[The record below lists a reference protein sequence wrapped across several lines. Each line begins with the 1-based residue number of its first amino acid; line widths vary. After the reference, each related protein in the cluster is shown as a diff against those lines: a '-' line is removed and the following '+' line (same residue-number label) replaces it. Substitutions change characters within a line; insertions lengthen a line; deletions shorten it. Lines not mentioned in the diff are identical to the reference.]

1 MKIRFDEHVSEKI
14 VGSINELTLIPN
26 LEISSIYSASQRGFT
41 DFHWATQFSKEGGD
55 AIITAD
61 TDFFK
66 RHHLV
71 VAIQETGL
79 KVIHLRSQW
88 ANSRFTLQA
97 AFLLLWWDRIYD
109 TLEACNQRELYQV
122 PWQFGLEAK
131 LIKKPLDFQNAR
143 KKVKTAD
150 RRNPNRKIPRQS
162 P

>member
-1 MKIRFDEHVSEKI
+1 MSEKI
-14 VGSINELTLIPN
+14 VASISDLTLIRN
-26 LEISSIYSASQRGFT
+26 LEISSIYSASQRGSS

-71 VAIQETGL
+71 VAIQDTGL

-109 TLEACNQRELYQV
+109 TLSTCDKRELYQV
-122 PWQFGLEAK
+122 PWQFGLEAN
-131 LIKKPLDFQNAR
+131 LVRKPLDFQNAR
-143 KKVKTAD
+143 KKVKKAN
-150 RRNPNRKIPRQS
+150 RRKPS
-162 P
+162 